1 MERPPQASIA
11 HRPGPRSL
19 KLRLLTLGQ
28 RMPAWVTEASRT
40 YAARM
45 PREFSLDVVEL
56 RAAPRQDGRT
66 REQLLTREADDLLTT
81 LGSTPFHALDERG
94 SLWTT
99 LELAKKL
106 EQAQQTGDSLA
117 FVIGSADGLHPRIFQ
132 HSRAP
137 LALSRMTLPHGL
149 ARVLMVE
156 QLYRAVMILKGHP
169 YHRDS

>member
-1 MERPPQASIA
+1 MEGPPQAGIA
-11 HRPGPRSL
+11 PGRGPRSL

-28 RMPAWVTEASRT
+28 RMPAWVTDASRT
-40 YAARM
+40 YQARM
-45 PREFSLDVVEL
+45 PREFPLEVVEL
-56 RAAPRQDGRT
+56 KAAPRQDGRT
-66 REQLLTREADDLLTT
+66 RTQLLAREADDLLAA
-81 LGSTPFHALDERG
+81 LGNTPFHALDERG
-94 SLWTT
+94 ALWTT
-99 LELAKKL
+99 LELAGKL
-106 EQAQQTGDSLA
+106 EQAQQAGDSLA
-117 FVIGSADGLHPRIFQ
+117 FVIGSADGLHPLIFE